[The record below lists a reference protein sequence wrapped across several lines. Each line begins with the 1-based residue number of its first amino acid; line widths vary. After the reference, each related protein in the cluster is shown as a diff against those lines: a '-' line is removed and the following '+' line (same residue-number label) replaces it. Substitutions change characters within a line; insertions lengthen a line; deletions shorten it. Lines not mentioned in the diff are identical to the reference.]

1 MIAEDTFVSA
11 GGFEQGFIQE
21 AVKEG
26 YVTVDFWPSWFNDTE
41 RFYFS
46 QHLAY
51 NDCTVKM

>member
-26 YVTVDFWPSWFNDTE
+26 YVTVDFWPSWF
-41 RFYFS
+41 
-46 QHLAY
+46 L
-51 NDCTVKM
+51 